1 MTRVLAAGH
10 GARERGFT
18 LVEMIVVVFLLALA
32 MLGILAV
39 FDASARVNKS
49 EQDVADAQGAVR
61 YGIYSMTRAIRMTG
75 SGGIFLTQ
83 AVLNAPDPQLA
94 GMAVPGGTYDNV
106 LAGTTVTSLTGN
118 VNVRPG
124 TDMIEVR
131 GVFNS
136 PLVGFGPAGRAGN
149 PNVDGCGTCDG
160 SSTALNVVASG
171 NTGQGFEEGNQ
182 GLGNNPGS
190 HHQSTIYPVIDAF
203 TAGASAAH
211 PMFVLVASTSNVHT
225 GCSDPLAGARAY
237 IQPLYNVG
245 VITAPTQLASSATF
259 GNVDFTDAVAAEFNN
274 ENPADPGI
282 PPTSFTQIH
291 AGRAGILEDLV
302 FFIDN
307 TDPNHPALAQ
317 GTRRGAAFDVVTLAD
332 DVEDMQIAYGVD
344 QNANGAIG
352 RIVATSGTDTE
363 RNVSNQQN
371 GDEWSPNVP
380 GEIPYTTIQFQS
392 DPAPGTFP
400 HPPATPVAA
409 HCPRLHGVMIAL
421 VAKSRDPDPT
431 YKAPIALGYRAMNSP
446 VTINSPYPD
455 TAQYAGMP
463 GAQFRR
469 RVQMLKINLRNY
481 AFEN

>member
-1 MTRVLAAGH
+1 MTDVTVHRRAG
-10 GARERGFT
+10 ERGFT

-61 YGIYSMTRAIRMTG
+61 YGVYQMTRAIRMSG
-75 SGGIFLTQ
+75 SGGLFLTQ
-83 AVLNAPDPQLA
+83 AVLNAPDAQLA
-94 GMAVPGGTYDNV
+94 GITLPSGTYDNV
-106 LAGTTVTSLTGN
+106 PTGTKVTSLSGD

-131 GVFNS
+131 GVLNS
-136 PLVGFGPAGRAGN
+136 PLVAFAPAGLGGG
-149 PNVDGCGTCDG
+149 DGCGTCDG
-160 SSTALNVVASG
+160 ASTSLNVIASG
-171 NTGQGFEEGNQ
+171 NTGAGFEPRSR
-182 GLGNNPGS
+182 GLGGNPGA
-190 HHQSTIYPVIDAF
+190 HHQDTMYPIIDAF
-203 TAGASAAH
+203 TAGASNAA
-211 PMFVLVASTSNVHT
+211 PMFVLVASSSNIHT
-225 GCSDPLAGARAY
+225 GCSDPLTGARAY

-245 VITAPTQLASSATF
+245 VITAPTRLVASNTF
-259 GNVDFTDAVAAEFNN
+259 GAVNFTDAVAKELNN
-274 ENPADPGI
+274 ENPADGGI
-282 PPTSFTQIH
+282 SPH
-291 AGRAGILEDLV
+291 ALPNNARAGILEDLL

-344 QNANGAIG
+344 ANGDNAVRRTTVPG
-352 RIVATSGTDTE
+352 GTDTDV
-363 RNVSNQQN
+363 NVSNQQN
-371 GDEWSPNVP
+371 GDEWRPNVP
-380 GEIPYTTIQFQS
+380 GETRYTAIDFQS

-400 HPPATPVAA
+400 HTGPAPAA
-409 HCPRLHGVMIAL
+409 HCPRLHGVMISL

-431 YKAPIALGYRAMNSP
+431 YKAPVALGVRVMNSP

-455 TAQYAGMP
+455 TAQYP
-463 GAQFRR
+463 GLPGESHFRR